1 MNRRWQLI
9 TWTVL
14 VILLAGA
21 SLDWRPAGRVAAS
34 KVTQAQSV
42 ESGKHRSP
50 EKKPQAQEQPIS
62 TQIKNTAEAIL
73 SKLGINIEFAK
84 YYATWIVGAPTLVIV
99 ILIAMIFRPRGKK
112 ITPASLQRS
121 MAARVKKPA
130 IRRASEPRQEPEP
143 TTDKA
148 RILNFFFQ
156 LFKQQVGADADAP
169 TELTLIESRRICPND
184 TYEMRILQGND
195 WVSRRMSIG
204 LLGQGGG
211 SRSKCFY
218 VIYDSHMVLKIPSEA
233 IQEFSSYMEKI
244 KAEAHIVERLAPR
257 ECIVPRVAVILK
269 AVHAI
274 PGSAELSEE
283 ALEDKYVRLLEVN
296 PHLQEYL
303 KIGSSFAFFMDLARH
318 FFLSSTLDEIHR
330 GDQRIV
336 NEAMKQHE
344 LLWDQHGFVGRY
356 GEEAGAV
363 CHDLQDAYYR
373 CEGRLRQLVEEAH
386 ITEDIPVFQLKQ
398 WFLTHLAGEKI
409 YADNEDFPEEFI
421 ERINRLLI
429 KVMRE
434 NHYQVQR
441 YRQGVRRYIK
451 EMRFSQHRAQLENIS
466 TNALSLLAWIGT
478 AGLALRDLK
487 PENLFV
493 AGEPDAYPVFLN
505 DSRKFSIGLIDVETA
520 VIIDADKPEDIPQ
533 PQLAGTPLYATP
545 THLISNIILHQVYTD
560 VGTILHMQ
568 DWYATL
574 AIIYKIITGRNLFAV
589 TARTFPA
596 IVKRIKL
603 IDPAGPDVDRDV
615 AAINMLFWNS
625 AMAELEEGLDK
636 DNDILTRVE
645 VAIPKTF
652 TTDIIKPLHRGCHQ
666 IALQLKNVISQQSVF
681 TDPEKCRFLSEAPVE
696 KIRKMTQKLS
706 EAPSGSDERATQ
718 RRQALEL
725 LKRIESLKGR
735 LQRKLEAAAALKA
748 KAGRIGSDQ
757 LLEAMFERVRSAM
770 YLPHWS
776 APEPSKWSGK
786 SDLPSDI
793 ATYQATM

>member
-1 MNRRWQLI
+1 MKKRWQLI

-14 VILLAGA
+14 AILLAGT
-21 SLDWRPAGRVAAS
+21 SLDCWPVDQAAAS
-34 KVTQAQSV
+34 TPVQVQAAESKDHSPPGKKAKVQ
-42 ESGKHRSP
+42 
-50 EKKPQAQEQPIS
+50 PQPLA
-62 TQIKNTAEAIL
+62 TRIKNTAEAIL
-73 SKLGINIEFAK
+73 SRLGINIEFAK

-99 ILIAMIFRPRGKK
+99 ILIAMIFRPRRKK
-112 ITPASLQRS
+112 ITPASLQRA
-121 MAARVKKPA
+121 MAASVKKPV
-130 IRRASEPRQEPEP
+130 IKRAYKSRQEPEP

-148 RILNFFFQ
+148 RILKFFFQ
-156 LFKQQVGADADAP
+156 LFKQQVGADPDAL
-169 TELTLIESRRICPND
+169 TELILVESRPICPND

-233 IQEFSSYMEKI
+233 IQEFSAYLEKI

-274 PGSAELSEE
+274 PNSADLSEE
-283 ALEDKYVRLLEVN
+283 ALEEKYVRLLELN
-296 PHLQEYL
+296 PDLQEYL
-303 KIGSSFAFFMDLARH
+303 KIGTSFAFFMDLARH
-318 FFLSSTLDEIHR
+318 FFLSSTLEEIHR

-344 LLWDQHGFVGRY
+344 LLWDQHGFVCRY

-373 CEGRLRQLVEEAH
+373 CEGRLRQLVQEAQ
-386 ITEDIPVFQLKQ
+386 IAEDIPVFQLKQ

-409 YADNEDFPEEFI
+409 YADSEDLPEEFI

-429 KVMRE
+429 KVIRE
-434 NHYQVQR
+434 NHYQVER
-441 YRQGVRRYIK
+441 YRQGVRRYIR
-451 EMRFSQHRAQLENIS
+451 EMRFSQHRAQLENLS
-466 TNALSLLAWIGT
+466 TNTLSLLAWIGRT
-478 AGLALRDLK
+478 GLALRDLK

-520 VIIDADKPEDIPQ
+520 VIIDAEKPEDIPQ

-545 THLISNIILHQVYTD
+545 THLMSNIVLHQVYTD
-560 VGTILHMQ
+560 VRIVLHMQ

-574 AIIYKIITGRNLFAV
+574 AIIYKITTGRNLFAV
-589 TARTFPA
+589 TARTFPE

-625 AMAELEEGLDK
+625 ALAEFEEGIEKDK
-636 DNDILTRVE
+636 DILTRIE
-645 VAIPKTF
+645 VAIPKTL
-652 TTDIIKPLHRGCHQ
+652 TADIIKHLHRGCDQ
-666 IALQLKNVISQQSVF
+666 ITLRLKNVISRQSVF

-696 KIRKMTQKLS
+696 KIRKMTKKLS

-725 LKRIESLKGR
+725 LRQIESLKGR
-735 LQRKLEAAAALKA
+735 LQRKFEAAAALKA
-748 KAGRIGSDQ
+748 KAGGIGSDQ
-757 LLEAMFERVRSAM
+757 LLEAMFERVLSAM

-776 APEPSKWSGK
+776 APEPAKWGGK